1 MQQKTLKL
9 STLAILI
16 AGATQA
22 NAAVYKV
29 VEVDPS
35 GVAVKNVVDQNYESK
50 QNFESQV
57 ETYAEAIEP
66 SPEGENCFEQG
77 STCLTDN
84 SFKTVG
90 ESRVGTDGINYRDEV
105 AFTYDNYHE
114 VNDYSGFLSYCNQN
128 IGFNTCDI
136 WANQQYF
143 GLDYNTKAP
152 YDGSGYG
159 GLHREHVAWEKGY
172 YANALP
178 LVESSSGSSS
188 NLSRLTTFAAEPS
201 KYDNEAIAQLGSIVS
216 DGNQESANGV
226 VSGIG
231 ALDGTEYT
239 FGVSSSAYFY
249 NGSRYARQF
258 NKRGFINFG
267 STNKFALNP
276 PASSNTIVEKMGQT
290 VASDAVEFDGK
301 LLVVGSSAF
310 DKANFDDDRK
320 LPDSDNDGFSL
331 NSSTFKKCGTEGV
344 SFLYANREC
353 QHAVFATDAAFWV
366 VDGTTAANPEA
377 KFLANRVD
385 KNGNSYAALDP
396 DENDRSFQ
404 GAARAVAIVDSKP
417 VVVGYSTDSVGN
429 NSNNN
434 NNADFYAISASI
446 YTPKDGFTLGGDNQW
461 DRKLIPGLNIKQGGD
476 RKYRYTIATDI
487 NNNNQ
492 VVGVAKSFSSQNR
505 SYAETV
511 FIYDN
516 ANNNL
521 KFLDSSIDSSVFF
534 NGYNGFAASIN
545 NNGQLVG
552 WIDSETANQVDGRVR
567 RQRAFTYMASGDITN
582 SPLKANK
589 AWLIDD
595 LTFGSE
601 KEAVSNNFYR
611 IAHATDI
618 NDAGVISATAFVCTK
633 KDENGDIKTIA
644 YESQTKNATCESNL
658 EKPERVVAVKLVP
671 IPGGTIQ
678 QRPEDNSIIKR
689 EGASFGLFG
698 LTLLGLFGF
707 RRRK

>member
-29 VEVDPS
+29 VEVDQQKLAES
-35 GVAVKNVVDQNYESK
+35 DVIAQGYENKSL
-50 QNFESQV
+50 NDRV
-57 ETYAEAIEP
+57 ETYAEAIEA
-66 SPEGENCFEQG
+66 STGLNCFDSG
-77 STCLTDN
+77 AGCTDDK
-84 SFKTVG
+84 FKVVG

-136 WANQQYF
+136 WANQQYY
-143 GLDYNTKAP
+143 GLDYNTTAAN
-152 YDGSGYG
+152 DGSGYG
-159 GLHREHVAWEKGY
+159 GLHREHLAWNKGY
-172 YANALP
+172 FANALP
-178 LVESSSGSSS
+178 FAEQSDGSLKRVENFSST
-188 NLSRLTTFAAEPS
+188 R
-201 KYDNEAIAQLGSIVS
+201 DNYLAKDQLGNIV
-216 DGNQESANGV
+216 DTHQTANGV
-226 VSGIG
+226 VSGLG
-231 ALDGTEYT
+231 KLSAEDYT
-239 FGVSSSAYFY
+239 FGVTSSAYFY

-258 NKRGFINFG
+258 NKRGFLNLG
-267 STNKFALNP
+267 SDEFVLNP
-276 PASSNTIVEKMGQT
+276 PSTVSTLVTNMGQT
-290 VASDAVEFDGK
+290 IASDAVELDDGLGNKK

-310 DKANFDDDRK
+310 SKANFDDERK
-320 LPDSDNDGFSL
+320 LPDSDNDGFDL
-331 NSSTFKKCGTEGV
+331 NTSTFKTCGTGDV
-344 SFLYANREC
+344 NFLYANREC

-366 VDGTTAANPEA
+366 VDSSTTTSPEA

-385 KNGNSYAALDP
+385 RNGNAYTALDP

-404 GAARAVAIVDSKP
+404 GAARAVAIVDNKP
-417 VVVGYSTDSVGN
+417 VVVGYSTDSVGD

-446 YTPKDGFTLGGDNQW
+446 YTPVDNFDLSKDNQW
-461 DRKLIPGLNIKQGGD
+461 ERKLIPGLNIKQGD
-476 RKYRYTIATDI
+476 RTYRYTIATDI
-487 NNNNQ
+487 NTKNQ
-492 VVGVAKSFSSQNR
+492 VVGVAKSYNSQNR
-505 SYAETV
+505 SYAEKMFV
-511 FIYDN
+511 YDN
-516 ANNNL
+516 TNDSL

-552 WIDSETANQVDGRVR
+552 WIDSETANQVDGRIR
-567 RQRAFTYMASGDITN
+567 RQRAFTYMASEDIAN

-589 AWLIDD
+589 AWLLDD
-595 LTFGSE
+595 LTYSSD
-601 KEAVSNNFYR
+601 VSDTVATVNNAFR

-618 NDAGVISATAFVCTK
+618 NDAGVISATAFKC
-633 KDENGDIKTIA
+633 DGG
-644 YESQTKNATCESNL
+644 YSSATQGAQCAST
-658 EKPERVVAVKLVP
+658 ERVVAVKLVP
-671 IPGGTIQ
+671 IPDGTIQ
-678 QRPEDNSIIKR
+678 QRPEDNSIIER

>member
-29 VEVDPS
+29 VEVDQQKLAESDVIAQGYENKSLS
-35 GVAVKNVVDQNYESK
+35 GR
-50 QNFESQV
+50 V
-57 ETYAEAIEP
+57 ETYAEAIEA
-66 SPEGENCFEQG
+66 STGLNCFDSG
-77 STCLTDN
+77 AGCTDDQ
-84 SFKTVG
+84 FKVVG

-114 VNDYSGFLSYCNQN
+114 VNDYSGFLAYCNQN

-159 GLHREHVAWEKGY
+159 GLHREHAAWSNNY
-172 YANALP
+172 YASALP
-178 LVESSSGSSS
+178 FAEETAGSLTRVATFSSDS
-188 NLSRLTTFAAEPS
+188 T
-201 KYDNEAIAQLGSIVS
+201 KYDSAAVAELGTIISSHQTS
-216 DGNQESANGV
+216 DGV
-226 VSGIG
+226 ISGFG
-231 ALDGTEYT
+231 DLAGTDFAY
-239 FGVSSSAYFY
+239 GVSSGAYFSK
-249 NGSRYARQF
+249 NDRFARQF

-521 KFLDSSIDSSVFF
+521 KFLDSSIDGSVFF

-567 RQRAFTYMASGDITN
+567 RQRAFTYMASGDIAS

-595 LTFGSE
+595 LTYGSDSV
-601 KEAVSNNFYR
+601 ATANNAFR

-618 NDAGVISATAFVCTK
+618 NDAGVISATAFKC
-633 KDENGDIKTIA
+633 DGG
-644 YESQTKNATCESNL
+644 YSSATQGAQCAST
-658 EKPERVVAVKLVP
+658 ERVVAVKLVP